1 MLRSL
6 LERRSEVQDNPST
19 PLRGGAV
26 GLPRIRL
33 IDRQAK
39 LNQVPIYTLSSN
51 KALGGGANSLGNNLG
66 SLRLGSGLSSFQCHR
81 YLSKADR
88 FIPRR
93 SHRSIDAM
101 NYKLTKNQP
110 PQILSRLDV
119 FDQMKHLDETWR
131 QTLMKNALA
140 KADLIPGLNDP
151 RILNFADRGNR
162 PPTFDPTPHQNCFDF
177 PTRTKARHKP
187 LIGRC
192 KLGIKVQ
199 SPTPLYQCIDWG
211 GRNFIAMILNKPIGS
226 SILVF
231 NPATT
236 NVGTISKPVHTV
248 ADIIYQIQMLQW
260 SHAGDRIAA
269 VTDNAEL
276 RVYSMEKLLW
286 MKECPCTKDW
296 NEELP
301 CVATLVTWTH
311 SDDEI
316 LMETNPELCI
326 ELLTWNKL
334 SGELVV
340 RFDYQEGNSERGNLN
355 RSLVVVLSN
364 LDRIVDVVYHGRLG
378 YDLKWSPDNTQ
389 LAISRSS
396 DVKIWD
402 FFGSESRKW
411 QATAE
416 DDEKPNKKYS
426 LKRRREIYTDH
437 TSHLEHYTI
446 R

>member
-316 LMETNPELCI
+316 LICCCEGRLSSYTSSGKLARNFFPDIGDREAIYSIVFSQNDRYLAVTTHQAVFIYTWPECI
-326 ELLTWNKL
+326 LFL
-334 SGELVV
+334 
-340 RFDYQEGNSERGNLN
+340 EGNQS
-355 RSLVVVLSN
+355 
-364 LDRIVDVVYHGRLG
+364 RIVH
-378 YDLKWSPDNTQ
+378 
-389 LAISRSS
+389 
-396 DVKIWD
+396 
-402 FFGSESRKW
+402 
-411 QATAE
+411 
-416 DDEKPNKKYS
+416 
-426 LKRRREIYTDH
+426 
-437 TSHLEHYTI
+437 
-446 R
+446 